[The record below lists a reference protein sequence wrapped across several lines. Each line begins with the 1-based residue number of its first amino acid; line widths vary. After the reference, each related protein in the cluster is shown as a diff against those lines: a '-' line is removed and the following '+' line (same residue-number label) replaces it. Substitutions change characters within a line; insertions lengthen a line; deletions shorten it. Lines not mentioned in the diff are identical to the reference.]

1 MSATGVGITFDN
13 ASDLELQKVM
23 LELKSNLMDSWSV
36 SLFIFISVI
45 AIANGKP
52 GNKYLVYGLLSIS
65 VLVLLLSIGS
75 YADDFYNTIPERS
88 LSLRHKIDAILYIT
102 MTVLLVVVEIAY
114 VIYSVEFRKQ

>member
-1 MSATGVGITFDN
+1 MSSNSGEGVTFDN

-45 AIANGKP
+45 AIANSKRSSR
-52 GNKYLVYGLLSIS
+52 YLVYGLLLIS

-75 YADDFYNTIPERS
+75 YADDVYNTIPPRS

-102 MTVLLVVVEIAY
+102 MTALLVLVEISY
-114 VIYSVEFRKQ
+114 VVYFVEFRN

>member
-1 MSATGVGITFDN
+1 MSSNAGVTFEN

-45 AIANGKP
+45 AIANSKKSS
-52 GNKYLVYGLLSIS
+52 KYLVYGLLFIS

-75 YADDFYNTIPERS
+75 YSDDFYNTIPERS
-88 LSLRHKIDAILYIT
+88 LSLRHKIDAVLYIA
-102 MTVLLVVVEIAY
+102 MTTLLVIVETSYVVY
-114 VIYSVEFRKQ
+114 FVEFRK